1 MAIVRPGTRGRSCE
15 ENRVRN
21 DYEVLGHVPK
31 LMAIWLTKFLKRG
44 TNNGKAVV
52 KGKHVNRG
60 GGYGLEVPC
69 EYFFTGD
76 KFSISWLKT
85 KLEKEG
91 FELI

>member
-1 MAIVRPGTRGRSCE
+1 MAIVRLGTRGRSRE
-15 ENRVRN
+15 ENQAGN

-31 LMAIWLTKFLKRG
+31 LMAIWLTKFLKRA

-52 KGKHVNRG
+52 KGKRVNRG

>member
-1 MAIVRPGTRGRSCE
+1 MAIVRLGTCGRSRG
-15 ENRVRN
+15 ENQVGN
-21 DYEVLGHVPK
+21 DYEVFGHVPT
-31 LMAIWLTKFLKRG
+31 LMATWLTKFLKRG

-76 KFSISWLKT
+76 KVSISWLKT
-85 KLEKEG
+85 KLE
-91 FELI
+91 